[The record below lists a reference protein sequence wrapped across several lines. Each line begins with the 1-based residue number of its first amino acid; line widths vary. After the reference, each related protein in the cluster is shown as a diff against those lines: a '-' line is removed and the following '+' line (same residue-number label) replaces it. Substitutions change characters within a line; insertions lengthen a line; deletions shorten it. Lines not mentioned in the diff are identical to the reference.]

1 MNHLRVVYPC
11 LLAAANAGTG
21 WVLYRS
27 LAPALGIVLLAT
39 GLLVFLTVTVQVAQ
53 VIRNSCSSLRL
64 KPS

>member
-11 LLAAANAGTG
+11 LLAATNAGTG

-27 LAPALGIVLLAT
+27 LAPALGIALLVT
-39 GLLVFLTVTVQVAQ
+39 GLLVFLTVAVQVAQ
-53 VIRNSCSSLRL
+53 VIRHSCSSLQL